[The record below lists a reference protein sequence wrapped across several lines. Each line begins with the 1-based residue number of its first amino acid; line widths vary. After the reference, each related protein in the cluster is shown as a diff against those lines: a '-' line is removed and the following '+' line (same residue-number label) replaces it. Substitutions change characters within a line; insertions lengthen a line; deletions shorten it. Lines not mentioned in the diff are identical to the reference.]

1 MDSVDDPPPQHRMR
15 AGDNDREQ
23 IAEQLRAAHAEGR
36 LDLAEYDQRL
46 QQAWAART
54 YAELEALTADLP
66 RARPLRI
73 PATRDEAPPPEQ
85 RRRRGRG
92 RRAVVMAWA
101 SASAINFVIWAIVS
115 LTTLSRAYPWWV
127 WVTGPWGALLLVG
140 RLSRRGDAGRPQE

>member
-1 MDSVDDPPPQHRMR
+1 MDGVDDQPPQQRMR
-15 AGDNDREQ
+15 AADNDREQ

-66 RARPLRI
+66 RARSLRI
-73 PATRDEAPPPEQ
+73 PATRNEAPPPEQ

-92 RRAVVMAWA
+92 RRVVVMTWA

-115 LTTLSRAYPWWV
+115 LTTLSWVYPWWV
-127 WVTGPWGALLLVG
+127 WVAGPWGAVLLVG
-140 RLSRRGDAGRPQE
+140 WLATRGDTDRSLG